1 MDPWDRRVIGD
12 LLVKL
17 REAQVG
23 VIMMPILFSEP
34 DRLGGDEQ
42 LANLLQG
49 SFVVIAQVGTSQ
61 TNKNSVI
68 HVVLQKLVIHY
79 HGYLNGMVC

>member
-1 MDPWDRRVIGD
+1 MVNGPWDRRVIGD

-17 REAQVG
+17 KEAQVG
-23 VIMMPILFSEP
+23 VIMIILFSES

-61 TNKNSVI
+61 TNKNSEPRGVASW
-68 HVVLQKLVIHY
+68 Y
-79 HGYLNGMVC
+79 S